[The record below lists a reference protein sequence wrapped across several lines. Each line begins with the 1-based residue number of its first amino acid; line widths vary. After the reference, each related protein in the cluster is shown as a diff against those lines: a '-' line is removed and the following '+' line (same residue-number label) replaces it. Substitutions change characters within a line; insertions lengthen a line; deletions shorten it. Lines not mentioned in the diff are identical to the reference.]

1 MRLWGSV
8 LRFCIT
14 ETGSHGSQGVLSRA
28 LQVHLE
34 LRSSCFLFTRA
45 SITRGTAKGSK
56 DSSSQLWASYM
67 PGSHSVNSSISTS
80 IVFLPPAIVLHCSLC
95 KSQRPVTSPALV
107 SLVQR
112 GDHHIQSRA
121 FSPGGATLSVSSANS
136 SSKCSQHPDG
146 CLLYLGR
153 CLGAI
158 SKAEHMALIL
168 VPANPHPTLQPALQA
183 VPGCVLKHLYI
194 EVGDLPSSTSI
205 LVSLLRTIAD
215 IDKWG

>member
-1 MRLWGSV
+1 MYFCFVLLRQVLMYPKMSSTWLCRLTLV
-8 LRFCIT
+8 LDHAV
-14 ETGSHGSQGVLSRA
+14 SKSQELV
-28 LQVHLE
+28 LQVGLQ
-34 LRSSCFLFTRA
+34 RQVR
-45 SITRGTAKGSK
+45 TAVVS
-56 DSSSQLWASYM
+56 
-67 PGSHSVNSSISTS
+67 PGLPICQIVTVNSSISTS

-121 FSPGGATLSVSSANS
+121 FSPDGTTLSVSSANS
-136 SSKCSQHPDG
+136 SSKCSQHSDG
-146 CLLYLGR
+146 FLLYLGR

-183 VPGCVLKHLYI
+183 VPGCVLKHLYMMRWVI
-194 EVGDLPSSTSI
+194 FPPPHPS
-205 LVSLLRTIAD
+205 
-215 IDKWG
+215 